1 MAKKQT
7 DIAERQRKFREAH
20 KPDAPPFIGI
30 WLRHG
35 DAACLAAGLITD
47 SLKQL
52 AVDALAEFW
61 PPETIMK
68 ELTK

>member
-1 MAKKQT
+1 MKTNPEHA
-7 DIAERQRKFREAH
+7 RQRKFREAH
-20 KPDAPPFIGI
+20 KPDAPPFVGI

-61 PPETIMK
+61 PEENVK
-68 ELTK
+68 S

>member
-1 MAKKQT
+1 MR
-7 DIAERQRKFREAH
+7 DDERQRTFREAH

-47 SLKQL
+47 SLRQL
-52 AVDALAEFW
+52 AGDALAEFW
-61 PPETIMK
+61 PVAEAEEKLK
-68 ELTK
+68 ELQR

>member
-1 MAKKQT
+1 MARPNPAHEK
-7 DIAERQRKFREAH
+7 QRKFREAH
-20 KPDAPPFIGI
+20 KPDAPPYIGI